1 MSRPIPE
8 AYYKAQLDKAMQNND
23 TKKIS
28 SLMKKLQSLNARKA
42 TKVKDA
48 PMPTKGRRRRPTPM
62 PMPPRRRRRPTP
74 DPKPRERAKGI
85 DRPQRRRPTAE
96 GRPMLPRKRSY
107 SEKYYVKGE
116 KGFDPNNPL
125 KKKPIKRRRTPTPM
139 PMPPRGRRR
148 RPTSEAQRQRQE
160 ILRRRALARARARQR
175 ALLRGLPK
183 GSNPRTRGQ
192 MSPAKMKQAMER
204 YLKEANKKSPSRLKK
219 AHATA
224 KAKLVSKTQEE
235 RAKNYQRG
243 KNPPPPPKP
252 SKKRRE
258 LSYS

>member
-8 AYYKAQLDKAMQNND
+8 AYYKAQLDKAMRNND

-48 PMPTKGRRRRPTPM
+48 PMPPRGRRRRPTPM
-62 PMPPRRRRRPTP
+62 PMPPKRRRRPTP
-74 DPKPRERAKGI
+74 DPIPR
-85 DRPQRRRPTAE
+85 
-96 GRPMLPRKRSY
+96 RKRSY

-125 KKKPIKRRRTPTPM
+125 KRKPIKRRRTPTPM
-139 PMPPRGRRR
+139 PMPPRRRR
-148 RPTSEAQRQRQE
+148 GAPTPRE
-160 ILRRRALARARARQR
+160 LAERRARQR
-175 ALLRGLPK
+175 ALLRGVPK
-183 GSNPRTRGQ
+183 GGNPRTRGQ
-192 MSPAKMKQAMER
+192 MSKVKMKQAMER
-204 YLKEANKKSPSRLKK
+204 YLKEANKKSPSRLKE
-219 AHATA
+219 AQATA
-224 KAKLVSKTQEE
+224 KAKLVSKSQQEM
-235 RAKNYQRG
+235 AKRYQRG
-243 KNPPPPPKP
+243 KKLKKSPSPPPKP